1 MAAVV
6 QPVFSIV
13 SKRSDELGTSLQI
26 WFASAGSDLFSE
38 TAEFLDSQASGMAR
52 PPRLERG
59 TLCLEGR
66 CSIQLSYGRTKLNCK
81 KIRL

>member
-26 WFASAGSDLFSE
+26 WFASARSDFFSE
-38 TAEFLDSQASGMAR
+38 TAEFLDFPPSGMVR
-52 PPRLERG
+52 PLGFEPK
-59 TLCLEGR
+59 TLCLEGSTQAK
-66 CSIQLSYGRTKLNCK
+66 CCPNCLGK
-81 KIRL
+81 YQFS